1 VTTTFLQP
9 SINNRLL
16 SWLRESSLPYVG
28 SLVILAMLAGW
39 SNYLSPLLVPEGL
52 AIKGQA
58 LAIVIPIVGFPIPLV
73 LWLLYR
79 GTRTV
84 SRWLLAFLVG
94 LAVSWVLHM
103 VLLRIHGD
111 QNNHLVWLFIPIL
124 FMLLWKTPTSQ
135 QAWQAILVF
144 AWCAVVIL
152 VVTRALEVAGV
163 LRFFHI
169 EQWIID
175 YEKERYWLPL
185 SGYLGLE
192 GRWPGPFG
200 FNSKTGFISTLLV
213 LIGLARWRRISS
225 PVFIL
230 VGVLGILLTG
240 GRGAA
245 LALAAGL
252 FILLVFAA
260 RGPISRIPMAIRTG
274 IGALAVIGF
283 GLMFFRSPLSTSGR
297 FGDGGIWEG
306 FINIWRT
313 SPWIGVGQT
322 GILADPKAGISMEA
336 HSLYL
341 QELTRSGLLG
351 FAVQFAVIG
360 LGLGIVAVAAYRGL
374 PWPLALLTSY
384 YIASLT
390 EVFQDGWLQ
399 QSTYSLFILV
409 CVLAA
414 AGWLADHEDSS
425 SSHINKPGVAA

>member
-1 VTTTFLQP
+1 MTTTSLEP
-9 SINNRLL
+9 TTGNRLL
-16 SWLRESSLPYVG
+16 NWLRESSLPYVG
-28 SLVILAMLAGW
+28 SLVIITMLAGW

-52 AIKGQA
+52 ALKGQS
-58 LAIVIPIVGFPIPLV
+58 LAVVIPIVGFPIPLV
-73 LWLLYR
+73 LWLVYR
-79 GTRTV
+79 GTRTG
-84 SRWLLAFLVG
+84 SRWLVAFLVG

-144 AWCAVVIL
+144 AWSAVVIL

-163 LRFFHI
+163 LPFFHI

-175 YEKERYWLPL
+175 FEKERYWLPL

-200 FNSKTGFISTLLV
+200 FKSKTGFISTLLV
-213 LIGLARWRRISS
+213 LIGLARWRTSS
-225 PVFIL
+225 SIVFII
-230 VGVLGILLTG
+230 VGGLGILLTG

-260 RGPISRIPMAIRTG
+260 RGPISRIPMAIRAG

-283 GLMFFRSPLSTSGR
+283 GLTFFRSPLATSGR
-297 FGDGGIWEG
+297 FGDGGIWDG
-306 FINIWRT
+306 FINLWRT

-341 QELTRSGLLG
+341 QELTRSGVLG
-351 FAVQFAVIG
+351 FTFQFVVIA
-360 LGLGIVAVAAYRGL
+360 LGLGIVSVAAYRGL
-374 PWPLALLTSY
+374 AWPLALLAAY
-384 YIASLT
+384 YVASLT

-399 QSTYSLFILV
+399 QSTYSLLIIF

-414 AGWLADHEDSS
+414 ASWLTEHEGSS
-425 SSHINKPGVAA
+425 SADRGEPGTAA